1 MTVFPSVDWFQEAAD
16 LLQKSDSF
24 KQFGAADAEM
34 GVQVGDKCFKVV
46 FDGFEISE
54 IKEIP
59 SPDSE
64 DLDFTL
70 VQEPDEWKAML
81 QNIKENGR
89 AEHEFTLNS
98 LDLHSEKEL
107 AIGKDYNRRDIFYRI
122 NQTIQDYFDQSAKME
137 TEFAI

>member
-1 MTVFPSVDWFQEAAD
+1 MTVFPSVEWFKEAAD

-24 KQFGAADAEM
+24 KQFGAADTQM
-34 GVQVGDKCFKVV
+34 GVQVGDKSYKIV
-46 FDGFEISE
+46 FDAFEITE

-70 VQEPDEWKAML
+70 VQEPEEWKAML
-81 QNIKENGR
+81 ENIKEHGR
-89 AEHEFTLNS
+89 ADHEFTLNS

-107 AIGKDYNRRDIFYRI
+107 AIGKDYTRRDLFYRF
-122 NQTIQDYFDQSAKME
+122 NQTIQDYFDQSAKMD